1 MNYVRVSCPSGD
13 LSYLDPS
20 YLRLFNLPMVSLS
33 THSAAQTSPQAWLSS
48 LDVWRKGGGVMVTSM
63 VHPGAD
69 LLAGPVFGRMNAES
83 RAWGLLG

>member
-20 YLRLFNLPMVSLS
+20 YLQLFNLPMVNLS

-48 LDVWRKGGGVMVTSM
+48 LDVWRKGGG
-63 VHPGAD
+63 
-69 LLAGPVFGRMNAES
+69 
-83 RAWGLLG
+83 